1 MLSFIVAFVLAL
13 AKPEVVEVRI
23 SEGYSD
29 NLPDTWTVPDS
40 ASVYQI
46 GKSYWA
52 EVKIQGSSN
61 EKCIIQG
68 GNWYMQNIQ
77 FYNAQ
82 MEQLAIGNYIQ
93 VDPSTDGSTF
103 YLFYTFHDS
112 KDPNNFTITV
122 SNTEDFLTRKFR
134 KDAFQVGFTT
144 TLIFVLLVTT
154 FFILRGNDKVY
165 RDYAYYIGSILIF
178 FSYQYGL
185 WGNQSEILRS
195 ISPSWMWIFSA
206 SLSYAYTLFARSF
219 LDMKE
224 KDPFNYRWTGYGLK
238 FIWGVVIVESASL
251 ILNYDIL
258 HEVWYKSIVITCE
271 LVLMIVFLYR
281 IAIMRTI
288 ISNIFTIGAFV
299 LLLTSMTGQI
309 ASTFK
314 IAYETNT
321 FVQIGLL
328 LDVFILS
335 IGIAVKVGLIQKSRE
350 EAQANLIDQL
360 QINEKFQ
367 QEYTEN
373 LEQQVKERTV
383 DLDKRNLEN
392 ETLLKEVHHRVKNNL
407 QMITSLLN
415 MQQRRLKAEAEKNA
429 LAQTK
434 NRVKSIGLIHEHLY
448 KHENFS
454 KINLKEYTSELL
466 DILIMSLHKGSE
478 INTSLN
484 VQELKVDIE
493 TAIPIGL
500 ILNELITN
508 SIKYAFNEIQ
518 DPFLSVE
525 IAENKN
531 KLVIMVRDNGCGM
544 SHKENKSGF
553 GHSIINTLLDSM
565 SGKMEAKN
573 VENGFHTWIE
583 IEDYQLGNNTSK
595 V

>member
-1 MLSFIVAFVLAL
+1 MLSYFVAFVLAFVEPAVVDIHISQGNSSDL
-13 AKPEVVEVRI
+13 PE
-23 SEGYSD
+23 S
-29 NLPDTWTVPDS
+29 WTPLDS
-40 ASVYQI
+40 LSTFQI

-52 EVKIQGSSN
+52 KVSILGAPE
-61 EKCIIQG
+61 EKYVIQG
-68 GNWYMQNIQ
+68 GNWYMQNIH
-77 FYNAQ
+77 FYNSK
-82 MEQLAIGNYIQ
+82 MELIEIGNYAQIE
-93 VDPSTDGSTF
+93 PSTEASIF
-103 YLFYTFHDS
+103 YLFYPFHDS
-112 KDPNNFTITV
+112 KDPGNFTISV
-122 SNTEDFLTRKFR
+122 SSVEDFLTRKFS
-134 KDAFQVGFTT
+134 KDTFQIGFTT
-144 TLIFVLLVTT
+144 TLLFVLLVTA

-185 WGNQSEILRS
+185 WGNQNSLLRS

-238 FIWGVVIVESASL
+238 FIWGVVTVESVSL
-251 ILNYDIL
+251 IFHYDII

-271 LVLMIVFLYR
+271 LILMIVFLYR

-288 ISNIFTIGAFV
+288 VSNIFTIGAFV
-299 LLLTSMTGQI
+299 LLLTTMTGQI

-328 LDVFILS
+328 LDVFILA
-335 IGIAVKVGLIQKSRE
+335 IGIAVRVGIMQKSRE
-350 EAQANLIDQL
+350 EAQAKLIDQL
-360 QINEKFQ
+360 QINKKFQ
-367 QEYTEN
+367 EEYTEN
-373 LEQQVKERTV
+373 LENQVKERTV

-415 MQQRRLKAEAEKNA
+415 MQQRRLETEAEKNA

-448 KHENFS
+448 KHEDFS
-454 KINLKEYTSELL
+454 KINLKEYSEELL
-466 DILIMSLHKGSE
+466 DILIKALHKGSE
-478 INTSLN
+478 IETTLN
-484 VQELKVDIE
+484 VEARKVSIE

-500 ILNELITN
+500 ILNELFTN
-508 SIKYAFNEIQ
+508 SIKYAFENVKLPSIEIKIR
-518 DPFLSVE
+518 E
-525 IAENKN
+525 IEE
-531 KLVIMVRDNGCGM
+531 KLVIMVRDNGCGITD
-544 SHKENKSGF
+544 KETKSGF

-565 SGKMEAKN
+565 SGTMEARNIEKGYQ
-573 VENGFHTWIE
+573 VTIE
-583 IEDYQLGNNTSK
+583 IKDY
-595 V
+595 